1 MSTQIVLE
9 VPDDIY
15 EQVERL
21 AVATER
27 EVAEVLLDTITRT
40 FSPFPVDPNR
50 SVMKRNVETFKALHA
65 ELVMTHLGQFVAICD
80 DKLVDHDPDPVSLL
94 QRIRNRY
101 PGKVVLRRR
110 VESVPEQVLRIR
122 HTRIETT
129 TSAASIHLNSSPLGH
144 LGHLPQT

>member
-15 EQVERL
+15 ERVERL
-21 AVATER
+21 AVTTER

-50 SVMKRNVETFKALHA
+50 SVMNRNIEKFKALHA

-80 DKLVDHDPDPVSLL
+80 DKLVDHDPDPVTLL
-94 QRIRNRY
+94 QRVRTQY
-101 PGKVVLRRR
+101 PDKVVLRRK
-110 VESVPEQVLRIR
+110 VETVPEHQLRIR
-122 HTRIETT
+122 HPRIESRT
-129 TSAASIHLNSSPLGH
+129 
-144 LGHLPQT
+144 